1 MQQVD
6 IMQRRTFLTAL
17 GTVAASRSAQAR
29 VGNIEFGGCASAEHF
44 DTAVGLGFDYYE
56 MEVTE
61 ISQMD
66 NAQFAALKAH
76 VLASPIRCRA
86 FRSLIR
92 RFQVV
97 GENARSQQG
106 EVKAYL
112 ERNLDR
118 CRQLGGRVVVWGSS
132 QSRNVPE
139 GFSRDT
145 AWRQIQEFL
154 HLLGD
159 IARQNNLTVGI
170 EPLRKQESNIINT
183 AAEAMKLALEV
194 NHPNIKIIVD
204 FYHLRQ
210 ENEDP
215 DILRVAQKQIV
226 HLHFANPT
234 GRRWPHSATEDP
246 QYQRFFSLVKA
257 TGYQG
262 GLSIE
267 GNGSFEE
274 DGAASLRFLT
284 EMLAP

>member
-1 MQQVD
+1 
-6 IMQRRTFLTAL
+6 
-17 GTVAASRSAQAR
+17 VAASRSAQAR

-61 ISQMD
+61 VSQMD

-159 IARQNNLTVGI
+159 IARQNNLIVGI

>member
-1 MQQVD
+1 MH
-6 IMQRRTFLTAL
+6 RRTFLATL
-17 GTVAASRSAQAR
+17 GTVAASRSAQAK
-29 VGNIEFGGCASAEHF
+29 VGNIEFGGCASADHF
-44 DTAVGLGFDYYE
+44 DTAVRLGFDYFE

-66 NAQFAALKAH
+66 DARFAALKAH
-76 VLASPIRCRA
+76 ILASPIRCQA

-92 RFQVV
+92 KYQVV
-97 GENARSQQG
+97 GENASAQQND
-106 EVKAYL
+106 VKAYL

-118 CRQLGGRVVVWGSS
+118 CRQLGARVVVWGSS
-132 QSRNVPE
+132 QSRNVPD

-145 AWRQIQEFL
+145 AWRQMQEFL

-159 IARQNNLTVGI
+159 IAARNNLMIGI
-170 EPLRKQESNIINT
+170 EPLRKQECNIINT
-183 AAEAMKLALEV
+183 AAEAMKLAHEV

-215 DILRVAQKQIV
+215 DIVRIAQKDIV

-234 GRRWPHSATEDP
+234 GRRWPRSATEDP
-246 QYQRFFSLVKA
+246 QYQRFFSLVKEI
-257 TGYQG
+257 GYRG

-267 GNGSFEE
+267 GNGTFED
-274 DGAASLRFLT
+274 DGAASLQFFK
-284 EMLAP
+284 EMLAG

>member
-1 MQQVD
+1 
-6 IMQRRTFLTAL
+6 
-17 GTVAASRSAQAR
+17 
-29 VGNIEFGGCASAEHF
+29 
-44 DTAVGLGFDYYE
+44 

-61 ISQMD
+61 VSQMD

>member
-1 MQQVD
+1 
-6 IMQRRTFLTAL
+6 MQRRTFLTAL
-17 GTVAASRSAQAR
+17 VTVAASRSAQAR

-61 ISQMD
+61 VSQMD

>member
-1 MQQVD
+1 
-6 IMQRRTFLTAL
+6 MQRRTFLTTL

-61 ISQMD
+61 VSQMD

-159 IARQNNLTVGI
+159 IARQNNLIVGI